1 MMIKGD
7 NIKCLAHRK
16 GTISVSCLLIVVVYH
31 HMPILQVS
39 RLRFAEGSGWR
50 HIQGEGGSGARM

>member
-7 NIKCLAHRK
+7 NIKCSAHRK

-39 RLRFAEGSGWR
+39 RLRFAEGSG
-50 HIQGEGGSGARM
+50 